1 MFVNNIKIARVATV
15 PIFVVAH
22 LRKQIQYLIDAGADV
37 HVVTSDG
44 DHADQ
49 VRNMQNV
56 TFDIINIPRKIEL
69 LNDLSALVA
78 LFRLFRR
85 ERFTIVHST
94 TPKAG
99 LLCAIAGKLA
109 GTKVR
114 LHTFTGQ
121 PWATMTG
128 FKKSL
133 LKICDRLIGVLNTK
147 CYADSR
153 SQMDF
158 LIAKGIVAKKDIA
171 VLGSGSVAGI
181 DLQRFRKDRYSDSE
195 IAAFKSELGLP
206 VGSKVVLFVGRI
218 TADKGIKELVGAFNA
233 LYSMH
238 SSTYLV
244 LVGPLEE
251 DGQSMLATIDP
262 LISERVKLVGFSDE
276 PEKYMRMA
284 DILCLPS
291 YREGFGTVII
301 EAAAMGTPT
310 VGTSIYGL
318 TDAVEHGKS
327 GLLVPVRDEKALSE
341 ALSQLIDDDTLRQE
355 MSEFAQKRAT
365 EKFDSAVISQCLVDE
380 YEAVSSSD

>member
-1 MFVNNIKIARVATV
+1 VFVKNIKIARVATV

-22 LRKQIQYLIDAGADV
+22 LRKQIQYLTGAGADI
-37 HVVTSDG
+37 HVITSEG
-44 DHADQ
+44 EHADQ
-49 VRNMQNV
+49 VRNIENI
-56 TFDIINIPRKIEL
+56 TFKVINIPRKIQL
-69 LNDLSALVA
+69 FSDFSALVS
-78 LFRLFRR
+78 LFLHFRR
-85 ERFTIVHST
+85 EKFTIVHSM

-109 GTKVR
+109 GTPVR

-128 FKKSL
+128 FKRTL
-133 LKICDRLIGVLNTK
+133 LKSCDKLIGILNTK

-158 LIAKGIVAKKDIA
+158 LIANGIVVKQDIA

-181 DLQRFRKDRYSDSE
+181 DLQRFRKDRYSDIE
-195 IAAFKSELGLP
+195 TAEFKSALGLP

-218 TADKGIKELVGAFNA
+218 TADKGIRELVGAFNT
-233 LYSMH
+233 LYSEH
-238 SSTYLV
+238 PNAYLV
-244 LVGPLEE
+244 LVGPMEE
-251 DGQSMLATIDP
+251 DGKAVLAKVDP
-262 LISERVKLVGFSDE
+262 LVSEHVKLVGFSSE

-284 DILCLPS
+284 DVLCLPS

-301 EAAAMGTPT
+301 EAAAMGIPA

-327 GLLVPVRDEKALSE
+327 GLLVPVRDENALVGALSLVIGDDILRRE
-341 ALSQLIDDDTLRQE
+341 LSE
-355 MSEFAQKRAT
+355 YAQKRAT
-365 EKFDSAVISQCLVDE
+365 SKFDTAVISQCLVDE
-380 YEAVSSSD
+380 YEAVARK